1 MRIKHNRSLIS
12 AEMLELVEHGYGSI
26 APSALCLEF
35 LYLPDDPQDHETVLH
50 PSPQERNKIM
60 KAVMDE
66 LISDEINIS
75 GTDYKSITSRELTLN
90 TKGLFPNKV

>member
-35 LYLPDDPQDHETVLH
+35 LYLPDDPQDHEKAGH
-50 PSPQERNKIM
+50 P
-60 KAVMDE
+60 DE
-66 LISDEINIS
+66 
-75 GTDYKSITSRELTLN
+75 
-90 TKGLFPNKV
+90 